1 MQRIFHEIA
10 VTIRNIFRQ
19 RLFPV
24 LLVLV
29 ILFGV
34 LSKRVFALQILSTDQ
49 YTSGLSSSI
58 EKTMSTQA
66 TRGRIFDRN
75 GVLLAYDDLSY
86 AVVISDSGYYSTT
99 EEKNAKINSGIDKA
113 LSIIEKNGDSYRQD
127 FDMTYNEETGAFEF
141 LDTGRTQL
149 AFLRDVYGLS
159 SISELTTG
167 QQNATPE
174 DVITYLCDKFGVD
187 RSAQPPEYMLELFYL
202 RIQMNANSYSR
213 YTTFTIA
220 TDISDETMAAIREN
234 ADDLAGIVIDTR
246 TVRRYNDAQYFSSII
261 GYTGTISSSQLEE
274 LNAAGGSYDSS
285 DTVGKIGIEAAMET
299 ELAGMKG
306 TRDVYVDRY
315 GRITEIQSETDST
328 AGHDVYLT
336 IDATY
341 QKALYDFLEEE
352 LVRLIKSKLI
362 TSGEQQIY
370 SEDTGILSDYMI
382 RMSDVGYACID
393 NGLVSLSG
401 IESEQ
406 TQTEAAV
413 HQTYQ
418 AHRQTVNDWIQEQL
432 SGSGTPYSDLS
443 DEYRNY
449 IWHIFEMLEA
459 NGIISTDKIDTTDEI
474 YTTFTD
480 GGAITFR
487 DFLEHAVAQNW
498 VSMDSLTDSSYLSL
512 EDAFSLLTDYITN
525 ELSSD
530 RNFTEMVYKY
540 LFEDGSLTA
549 RQMFMLLYEQGYL
562 QDTDGY
568 YSQLAN
574 GSIAPIDYFETALD
588 KRIITPGEIGLIVCS
603 GSATVVDPNS
613 GQVLAM
619 VSYPGYDNNRMSGTI
634 DSSYYTQ
641 INLNNSRPMYNWATQ
656 SQTAPG
662 SCFKIVTAVSALLNG
677 IVTPNTE
684 IYCSGLFTEVTPN
697 PHCWIYPGEHGA
709 ETLYEAIRDSCNV
722 YFNTLGYELAKSQ
735 DGTYNS
741 TYATNIL
748 KSYAE
753 ALGLASATGIEIA
766 ESEPQPSTTNAIAS
780 AIGQGTARFSCLNL
794 ARYAATIANRGTNY
808 KSSLIYKITE
818 YGGDTISAFTSEVIS
833 TFTMDPSYWD
843 EIFKGMRLVSSMY
856 QPLTNLYDQIAIAG
870 KTGTAQD
877 DLTKPS
883 HANYISFAPYT
894 DPEIALAVNIP
905 YGYGSINATAVA
917 ADFYRYYYSLNTED
931 EILSNPALNES
942 AAEQQ
947 LVTSTTMLSE

>member
-1 MQRIFHEIA
+1 MKRIFHEIA
-10 VTIRNIFRQ
+10 VTIRNVFRQ

-24 LLVLV
+24 LLVLT
-29 ILFGV
+29 ILFCV
-34 LSKRVFALQILSTDQ
+34 LAKRVFALQILSSDQ
-49 YTSGLSSSI
+49 YTSGLASSI
-58 EKTMSTQA
+58 EKTMTTQA

-75 GVLLAYDDLSY
+75 GLLLAYDDLSY

-99 EEKNAKINSGIDKA
+99 EEKNAKINSGIDRA
-113 LSIIEKNGDSYRQD
+113 LAIIEKNGDSYRQD
-127 FDMTYNEETGAFEF
+127 FDMTYNEETGEYEF

-149 AFLRDVYGLS
+149 GFLRDVFGLS
-159 SISELTTG
+159 SISELT
-167 QQNATPE
+167 QQQQSATPE
-174 DVITYLCDKFGVD
+174 DIITYLCDKYAVD
-187 RSAQPPEYMLELFYL
+187 RDAQPPAYMLELFYL
-202 RIQMNANSYSR
+202 RIQMDANSYSR

-246 TVRRYNDAQYFSSII
+246 TVRRYNDAKYFSSII

-274 LNAAGGSYDSS
+274 LNAQGGSYDSN
-285 DTVGKIGIEAAMET
+285 DMVGKTGIESAMET
-299 ELAGMKG
+299 ELAGTKG

-315 GRITEIQSETDST
+315 GRITEIQSETDSM
-328 AGHDVYLT
+328 AGHDIYLT
-336 IDATY
+336 IDANY
-341 QKALYDFLEEE
+341 QKALYDFIEEE

-362 TSGEQQIY
+362 ASGEQQIY
-370 SEDTGILSDYMI
+370 SQDTGILSDYMI

-393 NGLVSLSG
+393 NGLVSLKG
-401 IESEQ
+401 IESEA

-413 HQTYQ
+413 NEVYQ
-418 AHRQTVNDWIQEQL
+418 ARRQSVNAWIQEEL
-432 SGSGTPYSDLS
+432 TGSGTAYSDLPE
-443 DEYRNY
+443 EYRNY
-449 IWHIFEMLEA
+449 IWYIFQMLET
-459 NGIISTDKIDTTDEI
+459 NGIISTDKIDTSDEI

-480 GGAITFR
+480 GGAISFR

-498 VSMDSLTDSSYLSL
+498 VSMDSLTDSRYLSL
-512 EDAFSLLTDYITN
+512 EEAFSILTDYITA

-530 RNFTEMVYKY
+530 RGFTEMVYKY

-568 YSQLAN
+568 YSQLASGAIN
-574 GSIAPIDYFETALD
+574 PLDYFETALTR
-588 KRIITPGEIGLIVCS
+588 RIITPGEIGLIVCS
-603 GSATVVDPNS
+603 GSATVVDPSN
-613 GQVLAM
+613 GQLLAL
-619 VSYPGYDNNRMSGTI
+619 VSYPGYDNNRLSGTI

-641 INLNNSRPMYNWATQ
+641 TNLNNSKPMYNWATQ

-662 SCFKIVTAVSALLNG
+662 SCFKIVTAVSALMNG
-677 IVTPNTE
+677 IVTPDTE

-709 ETLYEAIRDSCNV
+709 ESLYEAIRDSCNV
-722 YFNTLGYELAKSQ
+722 YFNTLGYDLAKSQ

-748 KSYAE
+748 KSYAQ
-753 ALGLASATGIEIA
+753 ALGLASDTGIEIA
-766 ESEPQPSTTNAIAS
+766 QADPQPSTTNAVAS
-780 AIGQGTARFSCLNL
+780 AIGQGNARFSCLNL
-794 ARYAATIANRGTNY
+794 ARYAATIASRGTNY

-818 YGGDTISAFTSEVIS
+818 YGGDTIRTFTPEVES
-833 TFTMDPSYWD
+833 TFTMDSSYWD
-843 EIFKGMRLVSSMY
+843 AIFKGMRLVSTMY
-856 QPLTNLYDQIAIAG
+856 QPLNNLYDAVQIAG

-905 YGYGSINATAVA
+905 FGYGSINATAVA
-917 ADFYRYYYSLNTED
+917 ADFYRYYYGLNTEE
-931 EILSNPALNES
+931 EILTNPLLNDS
-942 AAEQQ
+942 TAGQQ
-947 LVTSTTMLSE
+947 LVSSTTMLSE